1 MQYDYTGSNSFFG
14 ADGTPYD
21 IASAEAKQMKA
32 VEEARDIRAYMR
44 YKF

>member
-14 ADGTPYD
+14 AEGTPTPISQAGD
-21 IASAEAKQMKA
+21 KA
-32 VEEARDIRAYMR
+32 VEEARDIKAYIR